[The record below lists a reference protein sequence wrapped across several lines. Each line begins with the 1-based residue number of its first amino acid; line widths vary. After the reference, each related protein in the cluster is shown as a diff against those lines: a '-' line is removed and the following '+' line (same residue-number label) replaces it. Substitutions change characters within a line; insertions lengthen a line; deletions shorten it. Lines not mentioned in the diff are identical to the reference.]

1 MTRRPW
7 LAAALLAVLMAL
19 PAPSRAVGLVA
30 DLSNHMIGITTAF
43 VGSNV
48 LLYGALD
55 EPGSDVAMIV
65 QGPLETRRVAR
76 KARLAG
82 IWLQRDSLAFRDV
95 PGYYAVASSR
105 PLETIA
111 RPDVLQ
117 RHGLVVERLNWQPI
131 GARDRPRAEIDAFRA
146 ALIRAMQRQ
155 RLYTSTP
162 GTIRFLGPRLFS
174 TTISFPANTPPG
186 AYRVQVLNLR
196 DGRVEGAQ
204 TSVLTVSKIGVEAEL
219 FDIAHH
225 RSALYAIASIALALG
240 AGWIASAAFKRT

>member
-1 MTRRPW
+1 MSRRPII
-7 LAAALLAVLMAL
+7 AALLLAVLAVV

-55 EPGSDVAMIV
+55 EPGSDVAMVV
-65 QGPLETRRVAR
+65 QGPLETREVAR
-76 KARLAG
+76 KARVAG
-82 IWLQRDSLAFRDV
+82 IWLQRDRLAFRDV

-105 PLETIA
+105 PLAEIA
-111 RPDVLQ
+111 RPDVLH
-117 RHGLVVERLNWQPI
+117 RHGLVVERLSWQPV
-131 GARDRPRAEIDAFRA
+131 GARDRPREEIDAYRA
-146 ALIRAMQRQ
+146 ALIRGMQRA
-155 RLYTSTP
+155 RLYTTKP
-162 GTIRFLGPRLFS
+162 GEIRFLGTRLFS
-174 TTISFPANTPPG
+174 TTVSFPANTPPG
-186 AYRVQVLNLR
+186 SYRVQVLNLR

-219 FDIAHH
+219 YDIAHH
-225 RSALYAIASIALALG
+225 RSALYAIASIVLALG